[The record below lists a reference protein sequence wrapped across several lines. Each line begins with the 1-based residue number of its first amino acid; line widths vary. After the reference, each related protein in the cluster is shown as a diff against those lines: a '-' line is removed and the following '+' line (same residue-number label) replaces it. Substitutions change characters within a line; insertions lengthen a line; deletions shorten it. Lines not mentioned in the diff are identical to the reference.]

1 MQYLFAGHTLDAD
14 RRELR
19 RGTDSIAVEPQ
30 VFDLLIYL
38 VENRD
43 RVVSKDDLI
52 GSVWGGR
59 IVSDSTLTS
68 RVNAARKAVG
78 DSGEDQKLIR
88 TIARKGLRF
97 VGEVRIQ
104 SNRDNSAQTRKIAAI
119 LVADVAGYSRLAGAD
134 EDRILARLRTLRSD
148 LVDPTIAVHH
158 GRVVKR
164 TGDGLIVEFR
174 SVVDAVRCAIEV
186 QSGMAE
192 RNAGVAPDKRI
203 EFRVGIHLGDVVEE
217 ADGDLMGD
225 GVNIAAR
232 LEGVCKPGGVCLSGA
247 AYEQVRDRVRETF
260 SDLGEKA
267 LKNIGRPVRA
277 YEVTLD
283 GMAASAGLGAQE
295 KSPRLTLPD
304 KPAIAVLPFTNM
316 SGDPE
321 QEYFS
326 DGISE
331 DIITALSKLRWF
343 FVIARNSSFTYKSK
357 AVHMKQVAD
366 ELGVGYVLE
375 GSVRKGGDRVRITAQ
390 LNDAATGSHIW
401 AERYDRDLADVFAVQ
416 DEITEAIV
424 AAIEPQLYAA
434 ENFRAQRKPPDSI
447 DAWDLVMRALSH
459 YWRVT
464 RQDNVV
470 AQALLEKAIAIDP
483 DYGQASGVLAASHMF
498 CVHMGWA
505 DRASV
510 APVAERAALAAIR
523 ADGEDPWAHLALGH
537 VHLFGRRFDDS
548 LAEFELALRLNP
560 NFSVAQGYYGLA
572 LSYCGRWQEAAQAA
586 SRALRLS
593 PRDPLLAI
601 YNGIA
606 AYAQFVGRNYD
617 EAIRLARQAL
627 RERADFVGAHRVL
640 TAAAGMAGQT
650 QVAAAGL
657 EELRRAQ
664 PNISLAWIAKE
675 MPIKLDAEREHYLEA
690 FRRVGLE

>member
-1 MQYLFAGHTLDAD
+1 MS
-14 RRELR
+14 E
-19 RGTDSIAVEPQ
+19 
-30 VFDLLIYL
+30 
-38 VENRD
+38 
-43 RVVSKDDLI
+43 
-52 GSVWGGR
+52 
-59 IVSDSTLTS
+59 
-68 RVNAARKAVG
+68 
-78 DSGEDQKLIR
+78 
-88 TIARKGLRF
+88 
-97 VGEVRIQ
+97 
-104 SNRDNSAQTRKIAAI
+104 TRKIAAI
-119 LVADVAGYSRLAGAD
+119 LVADVVGYSRLAGAD
-134 EDRILARLRTLRSD
+134 EERILARLRALRSD
-148 LVDPTIAVHH
+148 LIDPTIAIHH

-164 TGDGLIVEFR
+164 TGDGSIVEFR

-186 QSGMAE
+186 QNAMVD
-192 RNAGVAPDKRI
+192 RNAGVSENRRI
-203 EFRVGIHLGDVVEE
+203 VFRIGIHLGDVMEE
-217 ADGDLMGD
+217 SDGDLMGE

-232 LEGVCKPGGVCLSGA
+232 LEGICEPGAVCLSGA

-260 SDLGEKA
+260 IDLGEKV
-267 LKNIGRPVRA
+267 LKNVERPVRVYA
-277 YEVTLD
+277 AALD
-283 GMAASAGLGAQE
+283 RAVGAEPATPSKHSGL
-295 KSPRLTLPD
+295 SLPD
-304 KPAIAVLPFTNM
+304 KPSIAVLPFQNM

-331 DIITALSKLRWF
+331 DIITALSKLRWL
-343 FVIARNSSFTYKSK
+343 FVIARNSSFTYKGK

-375 GSVRKGGDRVRITAQ
+375 GSVRKGGNRVRITAQ
-390 LNDAATGSHIW
+390 LNEVTTGSHIW
-401 AERYDRDLADVFAVQ
+401 AERYDRELADVFQVQ

-434 ENFRAQRKPPDSI
+434 ENFRAQRKPPDSL

-459 YWRVT
+459 FWRVT

-483 DYGQASGVLAASHMF
+483 DYGQAAGVLAASHMF
-498 CVHMGWA
+498 CAHMGWA
-505 DRASV
+505 DMASV
-510 APVAERAALAAIR
+510 ASIAENAALAAIR
-523 ADGEDPWAHLALGH
+523 ADGEDPWAHLALGC
-537 VHLFGRRFDDS
+537 VHLYSCRFDDS

-560 NFSVAQGYYGLA
+560 NFSFAQGYYGLT
-572 LSYCGRWQEAAQAA
+572 LSYCGRWQDAALAA

-617 EAIRLARQAL
+617 EAMRLARQAV

-640 TAAAGMAGQT
+640 TSAAGMAGQT
-650 QVAAAGL
+650 EVAAASL
-657 EELRRAQ
+657 RELRRAQ

-675 MPIKLDAEREHYLEA
+675 MPIKLEAEREHYLEG
-690 FRRVGLE
+690 FRRAGLD